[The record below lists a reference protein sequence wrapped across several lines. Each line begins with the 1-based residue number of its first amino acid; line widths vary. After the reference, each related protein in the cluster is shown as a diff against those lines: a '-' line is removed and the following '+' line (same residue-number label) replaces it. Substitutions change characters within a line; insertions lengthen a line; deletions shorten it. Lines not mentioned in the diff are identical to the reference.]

1 LILICDKIIDFG
13 LIFLILFTPLAFGGV
28 YVWAYSIMELT
39 VFLILIA
46 LIVKKGLIQRK
57 QLSFPLFFPFI
68 AFLALILLQ
77 MTPLPPPAVKLLS
90 PRTFELYSETLDEYP
105 REMREDRGE
114 RQIIKSIEFRGQR
127 SEARGEKLEPKKTKN
142 IFENWRTLS
151 VYPHATRTELLKILS
166 YVGIFLLIINYVDS
180 KRKLMKVSTFIVFSG
195 IIVALLGIAQK
206 IAEAPK
212 IYWFWEPLFKKDA
225 SFFGPFVNPNHF
237 AGYMQMVIPL
247 SIGLFIIKWRRFGKE
262 QSGIREFF
270 ITMGNEE
277 GCKLIL
283 FSFLIVLTVGA
294 LFLSSSRG
302 GVISFLGSMIFFL
315 LIIIKREKDRRNVFL
330 VVGLL
335 ISFFSFLIWMG
346 IRPLIEEFSSIQDL
360 SKDYDIQ
367 YRFQNWKD
375 AIKLFRDFQ
384 LFGVGLETFSS
395 IFPKYKTI
403 ELQYYY
409 LYLEN
414 DYLQLL
420 CALGI
425 FGFGIFLWFIVSFF
439 RIIRSGYSKYDVE
452 GISSIHCVSLYG
464 CLTSVVAIMIHS
476 FWDFNMH
483 IPSNALLLSMLMGL
497 RVISKIPRDALHIQ
511 NYHEDENLFNVYH
524 FYLGSPFVYGDEAIH
539 GRSFL
544 ENGPARWEGAE

>member
-1 LILICDKIIDFG
+1 MRFASDKIIEFG
-13 LIFLILFTPLAFGGV
+13 LIFLILFTPLAFGSV

-39 VFLILIA
+39 VFSILIV
-46 LIVKKGLIQRK
+46 LVVKKGLIQRE
-57 QLSFPLFFPFI
+57 QLFFPLFFPII

-77 MTPLPPPAVKLLS
+77 MTSLPPPAVKLLS
-90 PRTFELYSETLDEYP
+90 PKTYELYSQTLDGYP
-105 REMREDRGE
+105 KEMGEARGE
-114 RQIIKSIEFRGQR
+114 GKTIKTVGFRGQR
-127 SEARGEKLEPKKTKN
+127 LEVGGKTPEIKN
-142 IFENWRTLS
+142 RKGFFQNWRTLS

-180 KRKLMKVSTFIVFSG
+180 KRKLMRISTVIVFSG
-195 IIVALLGIAQK
+195 IIVALLGIVQK
-206 IAEAPK
+206 VGEAPK

-237 AGYMQMVIPL
+237 AGYIEMIVPL
-247 SIGLFIIKWRRFGKE
+247 SMGLFLVKWKRMGKD
-262 QSGIREFF
+262 QLRGIREFL
-270 ITMGNEE
+270 ITIGNEK

-283 FSFLIVLTVGA
+283 FSFFIILTVGA

-315 LIIIKREKDRRNVFL
+315 LIIIKREKGRRNVFL

-346 IRPLIEEFSSIQDL
+346 IRPLVEEFSSIQDL
-360 SKDYDIQ
+360 SRDYDIQ
-367 YRFQNWKD
+367 YRFTNWKD
-375 AIKLFRDFQ
+375 VGGLVKDFP
-384 LFGVGLETFSS
+384 LFGTGLDTFSA

-403 ELQYYY
+403 KLQYNY

-425 FGFGIFLWFIVSFF
+425 LGFGIFLWFVLSFF
-439 RIIRSGYSKYDVE
+439 RKIGSGYSKYEVE
-452 GISSIHCVSLYG
+452 GISSIHYVSLYG

-497 RVISKIPRDALHIQ
+497 AISGVHIDSKGYLKNSQGRD
-511 NYHEDENLFNVYH
+511 
-524 FYLGSPFVYGDEAIH
+524 S
-539 GRSFL
+539 
-544 ENGPARWEGAE
+544 